1 MKYIGH
7 YDIDRDGKQTRS
19 LSPAARNKMAYVV
32 ETIAKLEPVEIIS
45 PSVVTGS
52 ESECGRV
59 EKPSD
64 KVSLR
69 LFPSLGRKSAVLG
82 KLGTLLT
89 TLSFEF
95 YLLTHIRRGETV
107 VAYHSLV
114 YCKFLYVLKKL
125 RHFRLILEMEEL
137 YGDVIG
143 DERAK
148 QWELRLAQQADAYI
162 FPTLLLSR
170 LINTQKKPEAIAHGT
185 YRVEEDR
192 KCNIFS
198 DNLRAEDKPMI
209 HVVYAGTL
217 DPRKGGAVAAAAAE
231 FLPENYHV
239 HILGFGSDMEIQEM
253 KDLISDISCKTSATI
268 TYDGLL
274 SGEEYIRFLQSCD
287 IGLSTQNPDAPFNA
301 TSFPSKIL
309 SYMANGLRVVS
320 IRIPSIEQSAV
331 GAALS
336 YYDQQTPEEIA
347 KAILSVNL
355 GENLDPRQRIAALSE
370 VFDQE
375 IRRLLT
381 DASLAQ

>member
-7 YDIDRDGKQTRS
+7 YDIDREGKQTRS

-32 ETIAKLEPVEIIS
+32 ETIARLEPVEIIS

-59 EKPSD
+59 EKLSD

-69 LFPSLGRKSAVLG
+69 LFPSLGRKNAVLG

-89 TLSFEF
+89 TLCFEF
-95 YLLTHIRRGETV
+95 YLLTHIHRGETV

-114 YCKFLYVLKKL
+114 YCKFLYVLKKI

-137 YGDVIG
+137 YGDVTG
-143 DERAK
+143 DEKAK

-162 FPTLLLSR
+162 FPTQLLSR
-170 LINTQKKPEAIAHGT
+170 LINTQQKPEAIAHGT

-192 KCNIFS
+192 KCNIFTQ
-198 DNLRAEDKPMI
+198 NLQAKNQGVT

-217 DPRKGGAVAAAAAE
+217 DPRKGGAIAAAAAG
-231 FLPENYHV
+231 FLGKDYHV
-239 HILGFGSDMEIQEM
+239 HILGFGSEMEIQKM
-253 KDLISDISCKTSATI
+253 KELISDISRKTATTI

-309 SYMANGLRVVS
+309 SYMANGLQVVS
-320 IRIPSIEQSAV
+320 IRIPAIEQSAV
-331 GAALS
+331 GDAL
-336 YYDQQTPEEIA
+336 YFYDEQTPEKIA
-347 KAILSVNL
+347 EAILAVDRNAPYNSRQL
-355 GENLDPRQRIAALSE
+355 IQNLDNEFCRKIE
-370 VFDQE
+370 E
-375 IRRLLT
+375 LLK
-381 DASLAQ
+381 